1 MFLLQSNDCLVV
13 KAISRNKTNSISF
26 VFQTTVKQDQSVSV
40 LVKTEISVV
49 M

>member
-26 VFQTTVKQDQSVSV
+26 VFQTTVKQDQSV